1 MLKGYMQEKGIHYN
15 ESFSPTISQVMLRIV
30 MALTSMPGF
39 SSWDLDATSAFV
51 SAVLSDDEVVYTE
64 AIPVFLGVKGQ
75 MLETFTHFVRFS
87 HL

>member
-1 MLKGYMQEKGIHYN
+1 MMQEKGTHYN
-15 ESFSPTISQVMLRIV
+15 ESFPPTISQVILCIV
-30 MALTSMPGF
+30 MVVTSIPGF

-75 MLETFTHFVRFS
+75 MLETFTHFV
-87 HL
+87 